1 MQTKSQIVTT
11 QAVIASEAK
20 QSPSRKEEIASSQ
33 KTLLAMTRAEQL
45 PQILEQI
52 ASNLY
57 KGENEAV
64 ADLVQQALDQ
74 EMAPADILNGGL
86 IAGMDEVGKDFKA
99 GELFVPE
106 VLIAARAMHAGM
118 NVLRPLLAESDVPSA
133 GKYVIGTVQ
142 GDLHDIGKNLV
153 KMMLEGA
160 GFETIDLGTDVRPD
174 DFVAAVQEHHPQLL
188 GMSALLTTTMPG
200 MKATIEAL
208 EEAGLRDVVKI
219 MIGGAPVTAAFAEQI
234 GADAYA
240 PDAATAVDVARSL
253 VA

>member
-1 MQTKSQIVTT
+1 MQTKS
-11 QAVIASEAK
+11 
-20 QSPSRKEEIASSQ
+20 
-33 KTLLAMTRAEQL
+33 
-45 PQILEQI
+45 QILEQI

-57 KGENEAV
+57 KGEDEVV

-74 EMAPADILNGGL
+74 GATPAKILNGGL
-86 IAGMDEVGKDFKA
+86 IAGMDEVGRDFKA
-99 GELFVPE
+99 GDLFVPE

-118 NVLRPLLAESDVPSA
+118 NILRPLLAESDVPSA
-133 GKYVIGTVQ
+133 GKYVIGTAQ

-160 GFETIDLGTDVRPD
+160 GFETVDLGTDVRPEV
-174 DFVAAVQEHHPQLL
+174 FVAAVQEHQPQLL
-188 GMSALLTTTMPG
+188 GISALLTTTMPG

-208 EEAGLRDVVKI
+208 EEAGLRDTVKI

-240 PDAATAVDVARSL
+240 PDAATAVDIARGL
-253 VA
+253 TA

>member
-1 MQTKSQIVTT
+1 MHTT
-11 QAVIASEAK
+11 
-20 QSPSRKEEIASSQ
+20 
-33 KTLLAMTRAEQL
+33 TH
-45 PQILEQI
+45 ILEQI

-57 KGENEAV
+57 KGEDDVV
-64 ADLVQQALDQ
+64 ADLVQQGLDRG
-74 EMAPADILNGGL
+74 MSPAEILNGGL
-86 IAGMDEVGKDFKA
+86 IAGMDEVGRDFKA
-99 GELFVPE
+99 GDLFVPE

-118 NVLRPLLAESDVPSA
+118 DILRPLLAESDVPTA

-153 KMMLEGA
+153 RMMLEGA
-160 GFETIDLGTDVRPD
+160 GFETIDLGTDVKPD
-174 DFVAAVQEHHPQLL
+174 GFVAAVREHQPQLL

-208 EEAGLRDVVKI
+208 EEAGLRGAVKI
-219 MIGGAPVTAAFAEQI
+219 MVGGAPVTAAFAEQI

-240 PDAATAVDVARSL
+240 PDAATAVDVARNL

>member
-1 MQTKSQIVTT
+1 M
-11 QAVIASEAK
+11 AD
-20 QSPSRKEEIASSQ
+20 
-33 KTLLAMTRAEQL
+33 
-45 PQILEQI
+45 ILENI

-57 KGENEAV
+57 DGEDEEV
-64 ADLVQQALDQ
+64 AKLVQQALDQ
-74 EMAPADILNGGL
+74 GLAPEQVLSGGL

-99 GELFVPE
+99 GDLFVPE

-118 NVLRPLLAESDVPSA
+118 GVLRPLLAESGVPSA
-133 GKYVIGTVQ
+133 GKYLIGTVQ

-160 GFETIDLGTDVRPD
+160 GFETVDLGVDVQAD
-174 DFVAAVQEHHPQLL
+174 AIVDAVREHQPRVL
-188 GMSALLTTTMPG
+188 GMSALLTTTMVN

-208 EEAGLRDVVKI
+208 EEAGLRDSVKI
-219 MIGGAPVTAAFAEQI
+219 MVGGAPVTAAFAEEI

-240 PDAATAVDVARSL
+240 PDAASAVDVARAM